1 LCTFISVY
9 LAPVIQGA
17 LGLQYLFG
25 LFGLLS
31 VLAFLFVILW
41 IPETK
46 GKPLEQIERE
56 LKL

>member
-1 LCTFISVY
+1 M
-9 LAPVIQGA
+9 
-17 LGLQYLFG
+17 FG